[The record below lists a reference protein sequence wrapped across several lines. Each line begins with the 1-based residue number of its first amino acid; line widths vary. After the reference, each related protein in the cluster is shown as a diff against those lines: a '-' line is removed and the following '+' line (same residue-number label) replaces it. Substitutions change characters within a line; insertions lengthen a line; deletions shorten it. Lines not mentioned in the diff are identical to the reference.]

1 MAKNRVQM
9 VQTIFESNKKWRFY
23 HFWHA
28 ITHILL
34 DLGLSLDVL
43 EARRVP
49 AGLKFGLGPIGL
61 CNITNI
67 SGSGSFG
74 LEKSQNHRVRAPSGL
89 KISPKARRA
98 FGLGQARPI
107 TTVYITILESIHFL
121 FSNK

>member
-1 MAKNRVQM
+1 MPHFENGMKIGSRWYKPFVNPIRNGDF
-9 VQTIFESNKKWRFY
+9 TI
-23 HFWHA
+23 FWHA

-107 TTVYITILESIHFL
+107 TSIGP
-121 FSNK
+121 N